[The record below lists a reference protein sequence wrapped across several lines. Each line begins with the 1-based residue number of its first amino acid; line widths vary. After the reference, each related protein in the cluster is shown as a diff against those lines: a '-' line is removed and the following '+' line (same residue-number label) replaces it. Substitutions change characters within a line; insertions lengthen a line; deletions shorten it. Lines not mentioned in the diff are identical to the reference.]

1 MGAIQVL
8 KLNKYFKHFLL
19 VLLVLAITAC
29 EDTKNKEII
38 KNPIISTYYLIRHS
52 EKDRTNPDNLDP
64 ELNQDGLHR
73 AIRWAEIFEPIP
85 LDAIYSTNY
94 ERTSMTAAPTSVKK
108 NIDIKY
114 YEPDMNIEEFKLENE
129 GLNVLIV
136 GHSNTTP
143 ALVNKLLGLEKYDAM
158 DDTDNGSL
166 FIVRIINGKAT
177 DIRLNTF

>member
-64 ELNQDGLHR
+64 EKKILILN
-73 AIRWAEIFEPIP
+73 I
-85 LDAIYSTNY
+85 
-94 ERTSMTAAPTSVKK
+94 TSLT
-108 NIDIKY
+108 
-114 YEPDMNIEEFKLENE
+114 
-129 GLNVLIV
+129 
-136 GHSNTTP
+136 
-143 ALVNKLLGLEKYDAM
+143 
-158 DDTDNGSL
+158 
-166 FIVRIINGKAT
+166 
-177 DIRLNTF
+177 